1 MRAFRNIPIRRK
13 LTAII
18 MLTSSIA
25 LLVACAVFVAYD
37 QVAMR
42 TAMTRNLSA
51 VAQMVGAN
59 STAALTFGDQTSAEE
74 ILASLRAEPQVV
86 SACIYSEHKTPFASY
101 VRGDSAENFRPP
113 ADRE

>member
-25 LLVACAVFVAYD
+25 LLVACAAFVAYD
-37 QVAMR
+37 QVSMR

-51 VAQMVGAN
+51 VAQMIGTN
-59 STAALTFGDQTSAEE
+59 STAALAFGDQASAEE
-74 ILASLRAEPQVV
+74 ILASLRAKPGGGGLHLLTG
-86 SACIYSEHKTPFASY
+86 AYALCG
-101 VRGDSAENFRPP
+101 VRSRGLGR
-113 ADRE
+113 